1 MNKIEEY
8 KREKDGLDVLE
19 DVPRFAR
26 EGWESI
32 NDGDRERLK
41 WLGVFFRRQT
51 PGHFMMRVRVPN
63 GKSTSAQFRAIAEIG
78 RDFGKGFVDLTT
90 RQQVQLRWFA
100 IDQVQP
106 IWDRLEEVGL
116 VSLQT
121 GMDNIRNVV
130 GCPVAGLTANELF
143 DASPVVQQYTDI
155 FLRNKAYTNLPRKFN
170 VTITGCRENCTHGRT
185 QDISLTPAVQILNG
199 EEIKG
204 FNVAVGG
211 KQGSGGYRP
220 ASPLNIFVP
229 PEEAAELCSHITL
242 IFSDHGSRE
251 ARNKARLSFL
261 IDHWG
266 VAKFRQELEKR
277 VSHPLPPGGVEVSQ
291 DCQTD
296 HVGVFPQKQAGL
308 NYVGIVVPVGRI
320 DTEQLLDVA
329 RLADVYGNGEI
340 RLTTQQNLIISNVPD
355 AKLSALRAEPLL
367 AELRCDPSEAMRGT
381 VSCTGIDYCHFALID
396 TKELAVKTARY
407 LEERLGQTEPISIHW
422 SGCPNACGNHAVAD
436 IGLLGRKARVNGQII
451 DAVDIFLGD
460 RLASRA
466 AASGECLEN
475 IPCEELPRVLERL
488 ISAPAALTV

>member
-51 PGHFMMRVRVPN
+51 PGHFMMRVRIPN
-63 GKSTSAQFRAIAEIG
+63 GKSNSAQFRAIAEIG
-78 RDFGKGFVDLTT
+78 RDFGKGFLDLTT
-90 RQQVQLRWFA
+90 RQQVQLRWFT

-106 IWDRLEEVGL
+106 IWDRLEKVGL

-130 GCPVAGLTANELF
+130 GCPVAGLTAKELF

-229 PEEAAELCSHITL
+229 PEEAAELCTHITL

-277 VSHPLPPGGVEVSQ
+277 VNRPLPPGGVEMSQ

-308 NYVGIVVPVGRI
+308 NYIGMVVPVGRI

-329 RLADVYGNGEI
+329 RLADFYGNGEI

-407 LEERLGQTEPISIHW
+407 LEERLGQIEPITIHW

-451 DAVDIFLGD
+451 DSVDIFLGD

-466 AASGECLEN
+466 AASGERLEN

-488 ISAPAALTV
+488 LSAPAVLTV

>member
-1 MNKIEEY
+1 
-8 KREKDGLDVLE
+8 
-19 DVPRFAR
+19 
-26 EGWESI
+26 
-32 NDGDRERLK
+32 
-41 WLGVFFRRQT
+41 
-51 PGHFMMRVRVPN
+51 MMRVRVPN
-63 GKSTSAQFRAIAEIG
+63 GKSTSAQFRAIAEVG

-90 RQQVQLRWFA
+90 RQQVQLRWFS

-121 GMDNIRNVV
+121 GMDNVRNVV
-130 GCPVAGLTANELF
+130 GCPVAGISANELF
-143 DASPVVQQYTDI
+143 DASPVVQQYTEI
-155 FLRNKAYTNLPRKFN
+155 FLGNKAYTNLPRKFN

-185 QDISLTPAVQILNG
+185 QDISLTPAVQIVNG
-199 EEIKG
+199 EEIRG

-220 ASPLNIFVP
+220 ASPLDTFVP

-251 ARNKARLSFL
+251 ARNKARLAFL

-277 VSHPLPPGGVEVSQ
+277 VNRPLPLGGVEVSQ

-308 NYVGIVVPVGRI
+308 NYIGMVVPVGRI

-329 RLADVYGNGEI
+329 RLADFYGNGEI

-355 AKLSALRAEPLL
+355 AKLSALRSEPLL

-407 LEERLGQTEPISIHW
+407 LEERLGQIEPITIHW

-451 DAVDIFLGD
+451 DSVDIFLGD

-466 AASGECLEN
+466 AASGERLEN